1 MSARHSREASDADL
15 PLLRA
20 LADGRHDPAA
30 GVLYD
35 RYARRILALGTRLLG
50 DRALAEDLVQETFVG
65 LLRAAPRFDASR
77 GTVRALLFT
86 IARRSAIDLHR
97 RRTAGP
103 GLTTELPLELA
114 DQGDDAFDAL
124 VAEIDLRAAMA
135 ELPEQHREMLELAYD
150 RDLAQPAIAER
161 LGIPLGT
168 VKSRTSN
175 ALRALRAALDE
186 T

>member
-1 MSARHSREASDADL
+1 LSTRLLREASDADL
-15 PLLRA
+15 PLLRE
-20 LADGRHDPAA
+20 LADGRHEPAA
-30 GVLYD
+30 GLLYD

-86 IARRSAIDLHR
+86 IARRNAIDLHR
-97 RRTAGP
+97 RRTAAGGP
-103 GLTTELPLELA
+103 MAELPLELA
-114 DQGDDAFDAL
+114 DDGDDAFDAL
-124 VAEIDLRAAMA
+124 VAEVDLRAALA
-135 ELPEQHREMLELAYD
+135 ELPDQQREVIELAYD
-150 RDLAQPAIAER
+150 ADLAQPAIAER